1 MASKI
6 SHWMFVIVQ
15 TAVHKRNLSVDC
27 AIKILACNFQE
38 CWSESKR
45 SKNGI
50 FVFRGM
56 KKSRQ
61 FIISHLW
68 IRIRGNVGISHH
80 VRLVAV
86 RCIYSEQKCEKCC
99 ASATLECSRARPA
112 TREANKNGHS
122 WHCWGGGKENTRA
135 SALENARATPFAQFR
150 YFGAKQKSAGFRSK
164 ERKRASFLSLYL
176 FGGPINSRR
185 GHTFTPLSA
194 TQKS

>member
-1 MASKI
+1 MSQRI
-6 SHWMFVIVQ
+6 FVIIQ
-15 TAVHKRNLSVDC
+15 TAVHKRNLSDDF
-27 AIKILACNFQE
+27 AIKILCRNFQE
-38 CWSESKR
+38 CYWSESKR
-45 SKNGI
+45 SENGI

-86 RCIYSEQKCEKCC
+86 RCIYSEQKCEKCS

-122 WHCWGGGKENTRA
+122 WHCWVLEGKYSCVSVGKKRA
-135 SALENARATPFAQFR
+135 RLHLLNSFVILVQS
-150 YFGAKQKSAGFRSK
+150 KKSDGFRSGEK
-164 ERKRASFLSLYL
+164 ARVVSISLYL
-176 FGGPINSRR
+176 RR
-185 GHTFTPLSA
+185 PN
-194 TQKS
+194 Q